1 MLQGEGEPLSVPALW
16 PTLTLD
22 IAEAEPAT
30 QHMATGVAG
39 ALRALML
46 EHADPADW
54 VPPLLDEY
62 WRASASLPPPSSL
75 LSCATAPSPHPCFDC
90 DGCEAVR
97 SRRTPRHL
105 LCA

>member
-1 MLQGEGEPLSVPALW
+1 MWSPVAAPLSVPTWW

-39 ALRALML
+39 ALRALIL
-46 EHADPADW
+46 EHADPYGW

-62 WRASASLPPPSSL
+62 RRASASLPPPSSPL
-75 LSCATAPSPHPCFDC
+75 LCVSHRAQPSP
-90 DGCEAVR
+90 A
-97 SRRTPRHL
+97 L
-105 LCA
+105 